1 MENKEQHLKGI
12 FEKSSIGIL
21 FYDKEG
27 ELVYANQSALDIER
41 ISQFQDI
48 KGTNLFINPDIEI
61 RRKKLLKEGI
71 INFQSSRNL
80 YKANE
85 HGFYTS
91 TNFGTI
97 YIDYTISVNDFGFLV
112 QIQDIT
118 NTKRF
123 ENVMLARFRLIE
135 FANSHSI
142 EELLTATL
150 DEIESLTESTVS
162 FYHFLKSD
170 QKTLTLENWST
181 NTLKSMCSA
190 DGKGRHYD
198 IDQAGVWV
206 DCVYE
211 RRPVIHN
218 DYESLPHRKG
228 LPEGHAPVIREL
240 VVPIFRGK
248 LIKAIIGVGNKPEN
262 YDRKDIEIISQLGD
276 LSWDIVEN
284 KIAEEKIHMLANVVE
299 SSDDAIIFKSLEGRI
314 LSWNKGAEEI
324 YGYSAEEVLGEDI
337 SILAPPQLT
346 DEVKLL
352 IEKIKKGEHILHYE
366 TIRIRKDNEKIYVS
380 LTLSPIFDT
389 TKNLSGISTIARDI
403 TKRKIIEEELRKAH
417 IHLEE
422 QVEKRTKELK
432 NAYEELEKREKRF
445 SSLIAASS
453 EVLYRASPD
462 WSKMCQ
468 FTSHGF
474 LAKMEKPSRTWFQDY
489 IPSEDQPRVTAAFHK
504 AIQTKSVY
512 ELEHPIK
519 LADGSVG
526 WIFSRAIPIIDKK
539 GEIVEWFGAASD
551 ITEGKKAENALKESE
566 KRYRSIID
574 NIPDAYFRGN
584 NEGVITMASPSTARM
599 YGFDTPQEMIGIPNI
614 SLYKNS
620 EDRYSV
626 LEELKKNGKVED
638 YEFEA
643 VKRDG
648 TTFWVSL
655 NAQYHY
661 NEDNQIQGTE
671 AFLRDITKRKRAEM
685 KLKKALND
693 VKRSNEELEQFA
705 YVASHDLQEPLR
717 TIASFTQL
725 LERRYKGKLDPDAD
739 EFMAYIVDAAVRMKQ
754 QIQDLLEYSR
764 VATSRG
770 KFEHIDMNF
779 ILNQATANLKG
790 AIDEN
795 NAEIT
800 HESLPTVTGD
810 TSQLIRV
817 FQNIIGNAIKYRKP
831 DEPPKIHIST
841 HEDKEKQEYIFSV
854 SDNGIGIKK
863 EYLNR
868 IFGVFQRLHTMD
880 EYKGTG
886 IGLSIVKKVIERHGG
901 KMWVESEFGK
911 GSTFYFTILND

>member
-1 MENKEQHLKGI
+1 MENKERHLEGI
-12 FEKSSIGIL
+12 FGKSSIGIL

-27 ELVYANQSALDIER
+27 ELVYANPSALDIER
-41 ISQFQDI
+41 VSQFQDI
-48 KGTNLFINPDIEI
+48 KETNLFINPDIEL
-61 RRKKLLKEGI
+61 RRKKLLKEGVI
-71 INFQSSRNL
+71 KFQSSRNL
-80 YKANE
+80 YKAEE

-91 TNFGTI
+91 TNFGII

-118 NTKRF
+118 DTKRF

-262 YDRKDIEIISQLGD
+262 YDGKDIEIISQLGD

-284 KIAEEKIHMLANVVE
+284 KISEEKIHMLANVVE
-299 SSDDAIIFKSLEGRI
+299 SSDDAIIFKSLEGCI
-314 LSWNKGAEEI
+314 LSWNKGAEKL
-324 YGYSAEEVLGEDI
+324 YGYSAEEILGEDI
-337 SILAPPQLT
+337 SILAPPQLK

-352 IEKIKKGEHILHYE
+352 IEKIKKGEHIHHYE
-366 TIRIRKDNEKIYVS
+366 TIRIRKDNKKIYVS
-380 LTLSPIFDT
+380 LTLSPTFDT

-432 NAYEELEKREKRF
+432 NAYKELEKREERF
-445 SSLIAASS
+445 SSLVAASS

-474 LAKMEKPSRTWFQDY
+474 LAKMEKPSHTWFQDY

-504 AIQTKSVY
+504 AIRNKSVY

-599 YGFDTPQEMIGIPNI
+599 YGFDSAQEMIGIHNI

-620 EDRYSV
+620 EERYFV

-648 TTFWVSL
+648 TSFWVSL

-661 NEDNQIQGTE
+661 NDDNQIQGTE
-671 AFLRDITKRKRAEM
+671 AFLRDITKRKKAEM
-685 KLKKALND
+685 ELKKALKD
-693 VKRSNEELEQFA
+693 IKRSNEELEQFA

-725 LERRYKGKLDPDAD
+725 LERRYKGKFDPDAD
-739 EFMAYIVDAAVRMKQ
+739 EFMDYIVDAAKRMKQ

-764 VATSRG
+764 VATSRE
-770 KFEHIDMNF
+770 KFEQADMDF
-779 ILNQATANLKG
+779 ILNQAISNLKG

-810 TSQLIRV
+810 ASQLIRV
-817 FQNIIGNAIKYRKP
+817 FQNLIGNAIKYRKT

-841 HEDKEKQEYIFSV
+841 HADKGKHEYVFSV

-863 EYLNR
+863 EYLTR
-868 IFGVFQRLHTMD
+868 IFGVFQRLHTID

-901 KMWVESEFGK
+901 KMWVESELGK

>member
-262 YDRKDIEIISQLGD
+262 YDGKDIEIISQLGD

-284 KIAEEKIHMLANVVE
+284 KIADEKIHMLANVVE